1 MQPPAPKSLI
11 LDLLST
17 LRRDAMPVRA
27 LVAAAELFGI
37 AENSLRVALARL
49 VAGGTVER
57 DERGLYRMGP
67 RAAALQRHVV
77 AWRRTE
83 ERVVEWRGGWVGV
96 LSGALPRTDRTL
108 GRRAARALRFLGFR
122 PLGPGLDVR
131 PDNLSG
137 GVGALRGQLHALG
150 LDAATPVFALSA
162 LDSATEARA
171 LGLWNRA
178 SLSASYRQARAD
190 LESSARRLPR
200 LEPREAMAESFLLG
214 GRVIRQLALDP
225 LLPERIAP
233 ADERRALVET
243 MLEYDR
249 LGRALWA
256 GFMRSFGLE
265 HARAPVDLRVAE
277 AARSLTPA
285 TGGVR

>member
-1 MQPPAPKSLI
+1 MQPTPKSLI

-49 VAGGTVER
+49 VASGTVER

-67 RAAALQRHVV
+67 RAAAVQSHVV
-77 AWRRTE
+77 AWRRTQD
-83 ERVVEWRGGWVGV
+83 RVVEWRGGWVGV
-96 LSGALPRTDRTL
+96 LRGALPRSERAL

-122 PLGPGLDVR
+122 PLDAGLDVR

-137 GVGALRGQLHALG
+137 GVQALREQLRALG
-150 LDAATPVFALSA
+150 LDAGAPVFGLSG
-162 LDSATEARA
+162 LDSETEARA
-171 LGLWNRA
+171 RGLWDP
-178 SLSASYRQARAD
+178 SGLSASHRQARVDLERSAGRLAD
-190 LESSARRLPR
+190 LA
-200 LEPREAMAESFLLG
+200 PREAMRESFLLG

-225 LLPERIAP
+225 LLPDQIAP
-233 ADERRALVET
+233 AAERRALVET
-243 MLEYDR
+243 MLDYDR

-256 GFMRSFGLE
+256 GFMRGFGLE
-265 HARAPVDLRVAE
+265 HARTPLDLRVAD
-277 AARSLTPA
+277 AARSLMPA
-285 TGGVR
+285 TGEVL